1 MITECWNLT
10 GLSGSGCTVQ
20 SWGKYSVQ
28 WKIFWFFFLFLN
40 CRSWLVLL
48 SDVASGLDLKDKEV
62 KWVSLFSSHPLEECG
77 VENGAP
83 PSEFL

>member
-1 MITECWNLT
+1 MDAQCKVEEKIL
-10 GLSGSGCTVQ
+10 
-20 SWGKYSVQ
+20 YSE
-28 WKIFWFFFLFLN
+28 KDFDFFFLFLN